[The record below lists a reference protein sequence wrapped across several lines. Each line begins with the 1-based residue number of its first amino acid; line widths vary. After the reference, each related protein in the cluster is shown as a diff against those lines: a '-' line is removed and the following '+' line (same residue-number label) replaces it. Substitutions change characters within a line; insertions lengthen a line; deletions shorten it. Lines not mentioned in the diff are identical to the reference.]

1 MLGLETCRPA
11 RPARLALLAALLLAL
26 HHTRPGPAPRPA
38 EREEARASRLASQ
51 LRAWLERARGGG
63 LAGLAPGARGVPS
76 PGPRL
81 AACSADTVL
90 VEGMEVELAVVRG
103 AALVQFPPHSYCA
116 ASLGVELVGGTWGRA
131 GLQGVANITY
141 TDGRYTESEFSSGS
155 PLGPVRTF
163 R

>member
-26 HHTRPGPAPRPA
+26 HHTRPGPAPRPT
-38 EREEARASRLASQ
+38 EREEARASRLAGQ
-51 LRAWLERARGGG
+51 LRAWLERARGGS
-63 LAGLAPGARGVPS
+63 LAGLAPGATGVS

-90 VEGMEVELAVVRG
+90 LEGVKVELAAVRG
-103 AALVQFPPHSYCA
+103 AALFQFPPHSYCA
-116 ASLGVELVGGTWGRA
+116 ASLGVEQVGGTWGRA